1 MMEPSHGNYPD
12 RLESGYQVVLDCGPV
27 VRVRWDRAAIN
38 YKRTSRRE
46 PLTFYIECSET
57 KIPFPW
63 QPGVHI
69 NSKEYEH
76 IFTHEYR

>member
-1 MMEPSHGNYPD
+1 MEITPTVWSRATKWCWTAGRWLGCGGTG
-12 RLESGYQVVLDCGPV
+12 RLY
-27 VRVRWDRAAIN
+27 N

-57 KIPFPW
+57 EIPFPW

-76 IFTHEYR
+76 IFTHDYR